1 MVLLV
6 GVCFVP
12 TIQGYDAFF
21 TDENSK
27 EHRNMLSHPVPVKEE
42 LLTFYPTDD
51 TTVKQTN
58 PFGDY
63 GERKQLQVRNEYG
76 FDGVSAWGWN
86 SFVKF
91 DLSSIPT
98 DSIVLNAELYLY
110 YFEYQD
116 TRPNTRFVNLY
127 PVLEEWDEE
136 DINWYTQ
143 PDCMNI
149 SPSKSSS
156 FRFFGWVS
164 WNVTRDVQCFIDGSM
179 MNHGWKLIDDYYWGK
194 YNIPGIIFYSKECE
208 NEEYIP
214 YLEVEIAEPVFVIE
228 DINGGKGI
236 TADISNVGNADASE
250 IEWMISVE
258 PESFGMVFGKQTT
271 GEIDSLDVDESVR
284 IESSSLFGFG
294 SMLITVQI
302 ADVEKKAN
310 GFLLGPFVMNLD

>member
-1 MVLLV
+1 MKLKKTSLLNLTVMVLLV

-110 YFEYQD
+110 YFE
-116 TRPNTRFVNLY
+116 F
-127 PVLEEWDEE
+127 
-136 DINWYTQ
+136 
-143 PDCMNI
+143 
-149 SPSKSSS
+149 
-156 FRFFGWVS
+156 
-164 WNVTRDVQCFIDGSM
+164 
-179 MNHGWKLIDDYYWGK
+179 
-194 YNIPGIIFYSKECE
+194 
-208 NEEYIP
+208 
-214 YLEVEIAEPVFVIE
+214 
-228 DINGGKGI
+228 
-236 TADISNVGNADASE
+236 
-250 IEWMISVE
+250 
-258 PESFGMVFGKQTT
+258 
-271 GEIDSLDVDESVR
+271 LD
-284 IESSSLFGFG
+284 
-294 SMLITVQI
+294 
-302 ADVEKKAN
+302 
-310 GFLLGPFVMNLD
+310 